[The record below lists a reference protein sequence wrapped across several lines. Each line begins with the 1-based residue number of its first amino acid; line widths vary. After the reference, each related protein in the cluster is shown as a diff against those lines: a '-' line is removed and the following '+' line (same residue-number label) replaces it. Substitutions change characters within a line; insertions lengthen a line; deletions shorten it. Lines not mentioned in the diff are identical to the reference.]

1 MLSAGPIGRVVVK
14 RSVRTGLG
22 GRTVARWSWKAL
34 WFGEELLRGLVRG
47 GTGSGERVAR
57 RPSGPGVGAGVSWA
71 RRGLGP
77 VGKERHRLPESSSR
91 GPGEDRPGVTHV
103 NPHPAESH

>member
-1 MLSAGPIGRVVVK
+1 MRSAGPIGGVVVK

-57 RPSGPGVGAGVSWA
+57 RPSGPGVGAGV
-71 RRGLGP
+71 
-77 VGKERHRLPESSSR
+77 
-91 GPGEDRPGVTHV
+91 
-103 NPHPAESH
+103 